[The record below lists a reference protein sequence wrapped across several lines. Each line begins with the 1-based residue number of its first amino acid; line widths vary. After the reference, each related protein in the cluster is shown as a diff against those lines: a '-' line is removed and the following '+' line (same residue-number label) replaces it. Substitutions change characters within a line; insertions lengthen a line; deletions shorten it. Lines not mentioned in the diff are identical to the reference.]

1 MKELDNNEYNDL
13 YKTIKVTGVSQRGK
27 KTVDYDVNKFP
38 NFSEVKEILEKEDNE
53 ETKKFIISSILEN
66 VVYPKDECKN

>member
-1 MKELDNNEYNDL
+1 MKELDNNEYDDL
-13 YKTIKVTGVSQRGK
+13 YKTIKVTGVSHRGK